1 MGATEAL
8 AAFAVAGAEMA
19 AQHQREVARALVDT
33 VAVTLAGS
41 GTPGERILHNWCRG
55 ESATGPATIWTSGEK
70 CSAATAAL
78 MNGTM
83 AHLLDFDDISPSMP
97 LHPSAV
103 LMPALVAAA
112 ESWGEAAAD
121 PQRFVAAYVVG
132 AAAFRSLA
140 DVLPQHVHYAR
151 GWHST
156 STIGRLAAVAALAA
170 LGGLN
175 VQDTRHALG
184 LAASL
189 AAGSRANFGSMT
201 KPLHAGAAARDAV
214 MAVELARA
222 GFTAN
227 TEELEASNGFLERYG
242 DPSLAPIGSLAQTLQ
257 ERLEYWNDAWVT
269 DWGLKRYASCYGT
282 HRGIDAM
289 FQIRSGRPHDL
300 PESIRATLHPR
311 GTRALRS
318 AVPTNGMEAKFSL
331 PYTLAVA
338 WLRGRVA
345 LADFTDEAFADP
357 EVQALMRRI
366 SVTECAVPPVG
377 PAHFSSGYAVVEA
390 SFKDGSSDSA
400 RVETTH
406 GNHADPLTDAEL
418 RQKVAECVAAGG
430 YAPELAEK
438 LIESVTSSTGPAF
451 TSVIPRR
458 NS

>member
-1 MGATEAL
+1 MGATEVL
-8 AAFAVAGAEMA
+8 AAFAVAGAEVVSR
-19 AQHQREVARALVDT
+19 HSEEVARALVDT
-33 VAVTLAGS
+33 VAVTLAGA
-41 GTPGERILHNWCRG
+41 GAPGEQILGSWCRN
-55 ESATGPATIWTSGEK
+55 ESSSGPATIWSSGEK
-70 CSAATAAL
+70 SSASLAAL
-78 MNGTM
+78 MNGTV

-112 ESWGEAAAD
+112 ESWGEAAATSE
-121 PQRFVAAYVVG
+121 RFIASYIVG

-170 LGGLN
+170 LGGLD
-175 VQDTRHALG
+175 VQTTRHALG
-184 LAASL
+184 LVSSL
-189 AAGSRANFGSMT
+189 AAGSRPNFGSMT
-201 KPLHAGAAARDAV
+201 KPLHAGTAARDAV
-214 MAVELARA
+214 MAVELARS

-227 TEELEASNGFLERYG
+227 TEELEASKGFLERYG

-257 ERLEYWNDAWVT
+257 ERLDYWSDAWVT

-289 FQIRSGRPHDL
+289 LHIRRERPHDT
-300 PESIRATLHPR
+300 PASVHVTVHPR

-318 AVPTNGMEAKFSL
+318 AAPTNGMEAKFSL

-338 WLRGRVA
+338 SVRGRVS
-345 LADFTDEAFADP
+345 LADFTDKAFADP
-357 EVQALMRRI
+357 SIQTLMAHI
-366 SVTECAVPPVG
+366 TVSESKVPPGVAG
-377 PAHFSSGYAVVEA
+377 GYAVVEA
-390 SFKDGSSDSA
+390 SYGDGSTSSA
-400 RVETTH
+400 RVEITH
-406 GNHADPLTDAEL
+406 GHYADPLTDSEL
-418 RQKVAECVAAGG
+418 QEKVADCVSAGG
-430 YAPELAEK
+430 YAPELAEE
-438 LIESVTSSTGPAF
+438 LINAVTRSPGPAF